1 MSLRRHWFRATTQ
14 GGRLTQTALSIRTYQ
29 DLLGWLGEVYTLLKS
44 GGGSDSPPS
53 LRLQVGHL
61 ATLSLT
67 PPLRGQPERP
77 QSSETPRP
85 NLSLPMLA
93 QRDSCPGKPPHRLAT
108 AKKWS

>member
-1 MSLRRHWFRATTQ
+1 M
-14 GGRLTQTALSIRTYQ
+14 QTALSIRTYQ

-61 ATLSLT
+61 TTLSLT

-77 QSSETPRP
+77 QSSEAPRP
-85 NLSLPMLA
+85 NLSLPMCLRVTFHPEA
-93 QRDSCPGKPPHRLAT
+93 PLGTKQ
-108 AKKWS
+108 